1 MISRGVVHW
10 LIYLSLLLCYSSS
23 QRSYKFKQSP
33 EEESKWSKFKGKALP
48 KVMKAAKYFTA
59 PPPIDVRTPQSFHKM
74 NVSDSDQSIL
84 RNIPEEAQFD
94 PCATSTQLCMNGG
107 ECTNDR
113 GKFYCNCKDK
123 YYGKRCEL
131 VANKAACAAHA
142 CKNGGVCYTTPDSQK
157 VIDRDKLTDLN
168 ADIALYK
175 TCRETPGTSGDECER
190 KKLTQMEP
198 TKERFDQISQTVF
211 YRCQCQNGFQG
222 PLCDHT
228 REERLCDED
237 FCMDH
242 GYPILV
248 DGKCSCA
255 CEPEYTGEHCESL
268 LPCSAFP
275 CHNEGICKDEYDST
289 AGTFTAKCVCPDM
302 TGQAAEGS
310 MRIEGEHCEI
320 LKIGDELNSVDP
332 CGNLPQFFKDMNEF
346 GDSNSVVQGLA
357 PNQRDFTTLG
367 NAVSKAICGLNRLCK
382 IQDKNFCSN
391 LDGVCGIVAGP
402 VQLLKDGTTHLFPL
416 PRCACPNLRF
426 GKMCEEVLEN
436 ICQVTNHERNRGIT
450 IESRCTSFANGRCSV
465 NTNNERFCEC
475 QPDYVG
481 ERCEIRAPC
490 ARRPCGENN
499 DENCIP
505 IPIEL
510 SVPGEQS
517 YRCICDVG
525 DELMDNKCVY
535 HGEGKCKGDT
545 NPCNHGKCVSCP
557 DPSGIEESICNDE
570 EQKRGFRLAIP
581 LFIFTH
587 SFSGPCAAHLCLND
601 GICKVNKEHTY
612 DCSCPPGTSGDYCET
627 IEDYCEFVGNRK
639 CGNTGTCS
647 NSNETIRGF
656 MCSCQWEYRGVDC
669 EVQVGKLAG
678 FYQMF
683 DEYYM
688 YSYPITAL
696 IICVVFLVLADF
708 LCGNDRKEKKKKK
721 KKGDQTSVSKTNQ
734 TSKNSKTSKSEK
746 RSKGA
751 NDSAPPAAEIPNV
764 VVASTPTSPALAA
777 APLPP
782 EAVQPVVA
790 ASPPVGIVPV

>member
-1 MISRGVVHW
+1 
-10 LIYLSLLLCYSSS
+10 
-23 QRSYKFKQSP
+23 
-33 EEESKWSKFKGKALP
+33 
-48 KVMKAAKYFTA
+48 
-59 PPPIDVRTPQSFHKM
+59 M

-84 RNIPEEAQFD
+84 RSIPEEAQFD

-107 ECTNDR
+107 KCTNDR

-175 TCRETPGTSGDECER
+175 TCRETPGNSGDECER
-190 KKLTQMEP
+190 KKLTQKEP
-198 TKERFDQISQTVF
+198 TKERFDHISQTVF
-211 YRCQCQNGFQG
+211 YR
-222 PLCDHT
+222 
-228 REERLCDED
+228 CDED

-320 LKIGDELNSVDP
+320 LKIGDELNMIDP
-332 CGNLPQFFKDMNEF
+332 CGNLPKFFKDMNTF

-367 NAVSKAICGLNRLCK
+367 NAFNFSKTGLHTS
-382 IQDKNFCSN
+382 F
-391 LDGVCGIVAGP
+391 
-402 VQLLKDGTTHLFPL
+402 LFPVVL
-416 PRCACPNLRF
+416 VPNYDLGRC
-426 GKMCEEVLEN
+426 EVLEN
-436 ICQVTNHERNRGIT
+436 ICQVTNYERAAGIT

-465 NTNNERFCEC
+465 NTKNERFCEC
-475 QPDYVG
+475 QSDYVG

-490 ARRPCGENN
+490 ARRPCGGNN

-525 DELMDNKCVY
+525 DELMDNKCIY

-557 DPSGIEESICNDE
+557 DPTGIEESICNDE
-570 EQKRGFRLAIP
+570 EQKKGFRCICAPGFAPP
-581 LFIFTH
+581 LCNGPV
-587 SFSGPCAAHLCLND
+587 GPCAAHLCLND

-708 LCGNDRKEKKKKK
+708 LCGTDRKEKKKKK
-721 KKGDQTSVSKTNQ
+721 KGDKTSVSKTNQ

-751 NDSAPPAAEIPNV
+751 TDSAPLAAEIPNV
-764 VVASTPTSPALAA
+764 VVASKPTSPATTVAFA

-782 EAVQPVVA
+782 EAVQPVVV
-790 ASPPVGIVPV
+790 ASPPIAIVPGVSAFLVI